1 MTLLVTIEAR
11 IVFKLLSHFRSWWG
25 HRLVAY
31 QATIPRG
38 GLLSYA
44 FGPRSPVVR
53 PHLPQIGR
61 ICQELVVDF
70 NN

>member
-11 IVFKLLSHFRSWWG
+11 IVFKLLSHFRTSWWG
-25 HRLVAY
+25 HRLAAY

-38 GLLSYA
+38 GLSYA